1 MRYDAAGVPELD
13 RDGWI
18 TNDFVRDFDVDY
30 TLLLENLHDPD
41 HGLFA
46 HQVGFAQ
53 RRRKALLHSHAG
65 TNVPVLARAR

>member
-1 MRYDAAGVPELD
+1 MYICVHIYEYHAAGVPELD

-18 TNDFVRDFDVDY
+18 TNDFMRDFDVDY

-46 HQVGFAQ
+46 HQ
-53 RRRKALLHSHAG
+53 
-65 TNVPVLARAR
+65 AR